1 MANVNA
7 KHDDNSVPTALFAQ
21 QGAVSFVAPG
31 QIDQITG
38 RILVD
43 ISGGTNTSGTE
54 VPTGTIDGS
63 NTTFT
68 TINPPAFITV
78 GGVSYFPNDGFTFT
92 GSGPYTLTL
101 TQAPFPN
108 QTIHSVYFSTSVVT
122 PGSILMELPSGT
134 VNGSN
139 VNFTVNNTPDFIE
152 VSGQI
157 MVSSSVDPTNYGF
170 TILSTSVTFVN
181 PPTQQPHSFYQ
192 LNTNPTNLM
201 MEIPSGTVNG
211 VNTSFTVANTPVL
224 VEESG
229 QTMVSASDDP
239 TNYGYTYSGGTITF
253 VNPPTQTP
261 HSFHN

>member
-1 MANVNA
+1 MSNINA
-7 KHDDNSVPTALFAQ
+7 KRDDNAVPTALFAQ
-21 QGAVSFVAPG
+21 QGMVQFVAPG

-43 ISGGTNTSGTE
+43 ISGGTTQTGTE
-54 VPTGTIDGS
+54 IPVGTIDG
-63 NTTFT
+63 NNVTFT
-68 TINPPAFITV
+68 TVNPPGFITV
-78 GGVSYFPNDGFTFT
+78 GGVTYFPNDGFTFT

-134 VNGSN
+134 VNG
-139 VNFTVNNTPDFIE
+139 VNTSFTVQNTPDFIE
-152 VSGQI
+152 VSGQV
-157 MVSSSVDPTNYGF
+157 MVSSSVDPTNYGY

-181 PPTQQPHSFYQ
+181 PPTQTPHSFYQ
-192 LNTNPTNLM
+192 INSNPTNLM

-211 VNTSFTVANTPVL
+211 VNTSFTVANQPVFI
-224 VEESG
+224 ESSG
-229 QTMVSASDDP
+229 QTMVSSTDDP
-239 TNYGYTYSGGTITF
+239 TNYGYTYSGGTVTM
-253 VNPPTQTP
+253 VNAPTQEI